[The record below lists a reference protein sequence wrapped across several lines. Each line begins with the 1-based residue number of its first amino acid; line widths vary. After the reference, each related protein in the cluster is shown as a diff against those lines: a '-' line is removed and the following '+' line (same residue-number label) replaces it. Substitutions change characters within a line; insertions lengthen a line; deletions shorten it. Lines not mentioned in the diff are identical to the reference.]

1 MQHKEGRFAGAGGL
15 ELYYQQWRPES
26 EPWASV
32 VIVHGVGEHGSR
44 YANVVGPLVDDGCA
58 VYVYDQRGHGRS
70 PGRRVHI
77 DRWAEYRDDLGAF
90 LRLVGE
96 QAPGRPLVLY
106 GHSMGSLVVL
116 DYLLEW
122 PRTERPSG
130 LRGAIVSGVALEPA
144 GVGSPLLIVIAR
156 VLSGVRPRQSLKL
169 GIDAA
174 ALSRDPDVVAAY
186 RADTLVTS
194 RATVRWGTESLDT
207 VRRIKAG
214 MSRIDVPLL
223 VVHGEADRLNLA
235 EGARALAEG
244 SSHAGTTLRIYPGV
258 YHEPHNDLGREQV
271 VADVREWLAGV
282 TAAPA

>member
-1 MQHKEGRFAGAGGL
+1 
-15 ELYYQQWRPES
+15 
-26 EPWASV
+26 
-32 VIVHGVGEHGSR
+32 
-44 YANVVGPLVDDGCA
+44 
-58 VYVYDQRGHGRS
+58 VYGYDQRGHGRS
-70 PGRRVHI
+70 PGPRVHI
-77 DRWAEYRDDLGAF
+77 DRWAEYRDDLAAF

-96 QAPGRPLVLY
+96 QASGRPLVIY

-122 PRTERPSG
+122 PRIERPPG
-130 LRGAIVSGVALEPA
+130 LIGAIVSGVALEPA
-144 GVGSPLLIVIAR
+144 GVGSPLLVVIAR

-174 ALSRDPDVVAAY
+174 ALSRDPEVVEAY
-186 RADTLVTS
+186 RADPLVSS

-223 VVHGEADRLNLA
+223 VLHGEADRLNLVS
-235 EGARALAEG
+235 GAKALAAATSAG
-244 SSHAGTTLRIYPGV
+244 SVTLRTYPGV
-258 YHEPHNDLGREQV
+258 YHEPHNDLDHEVV
-271 VADVREWLAGV
+271 VADVREWLGRV

>member
-1 MQHKEGRFAGAGGL
+1 
-15 ELYYQQWRPES
+15 
-26 EPWASV
+26 
-32 VIVHGVGEHGSR
+32 VGEHSGR
-44 YANVVGPLVDDGCA
+44 YANLVGPLVDDGYA

-70 PGRRVHI
+70 PGPRVHI

-96 QAPGRPLVLY
+96 RAPGRPLVVY

-122 PRTERPSG
+122 PRSERPEG
-130 LRGAIVSGVALEPA
+130 LTGAIVSGTALEPA
-144 GVGSPLLIVIAR
+144 GVGGPLLVVIAR
-156 VLSGVRPRQSLKL
+156 VLSGLRPRQSLKL

-174 ALSRDPDVVAAY
+174 ALSRDPAVVAAY
-186 RADTLVTS
+186 RADPLVTS

-223 VVHGEADRLNLA
+223 VLHGEADPLNLVS
-235 EGARALAEG
+235 GARALVDALPPG
-244 SSHAGTTLRIYPGV
+244 AATLKVYPGV
-258 YHEPHNDLGREQV
+258 RHEPHNDLGHEQV
-271 VADVREWLAGV
+271 AAEVTQWFAGLIDDAV
-282 TAAPA
+282 